1 MLLPRPGKIPGVR
14 FVQIEIQHIDAIA
27 SLETGAYAESQG
39 PLNAGQISVACALD
53 YIDFRHGD
61 RDWQSRHPK
70 MAEWQAKMQAMDA
83 FKQTM
88 PEG

>member
-1 MLLPRPGKIPGVR
+1 
-14 FVQIEIQHIDAIA
+14 
-27 SLETGAYAESQG
+27 
-39 PLNAGQISVACALD
+39 LNAGQISVACALD

-70 MAEWQAKMQAMDA
+70 MADWQAKMQALDA